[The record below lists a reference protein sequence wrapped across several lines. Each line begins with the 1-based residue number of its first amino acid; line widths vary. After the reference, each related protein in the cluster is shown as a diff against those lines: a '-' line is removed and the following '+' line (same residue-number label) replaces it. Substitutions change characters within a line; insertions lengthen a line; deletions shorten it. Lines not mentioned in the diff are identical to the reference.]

1 MPPSQ
6 SAFLVWLRHFVKH
19 FEGEGLA
26 SVLFLCHEELSEP
39 TGFHYLFQAFN
50 HKKIYNK
57 KIIII
62 KIKKIKNKKKI
73 L

>member
-1 MPPSQ
+1 MPSSQ

-39 TGFHYLFQAFN
+39 TGFHYLFQAFH
-50 HKKIYNK
+50 HKKKNLVEGK
-57 KIIII
+57 K
-62 KIKKIKNKKKI
+62 NYRPES
-73 L
+73 LN